1 MLRNSPAASVAAAT
15 RPIETRRLRHVLSI
29 ANCWLERRRSRQA
42 LSQLD
47 DRQLLDIG
55 LTPSQAIAESAM
67 PFWRPFIRLQKK

>member
-1 MLRNSPAASVAAAT
+1 M
-15 RPIETRRLRHVLSI
+15 RHVLSI

-42 LSQLD
+42 LGQLD